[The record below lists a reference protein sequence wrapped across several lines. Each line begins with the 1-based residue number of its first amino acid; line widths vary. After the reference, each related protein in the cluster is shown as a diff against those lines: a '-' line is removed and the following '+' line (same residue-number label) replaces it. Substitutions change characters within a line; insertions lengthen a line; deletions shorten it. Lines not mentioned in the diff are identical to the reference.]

1 MSVNLSGLDATAN
14 SDASDSTAIVLIVD
28 DDPELHELLSAALS
42 PRLRVQSAKNLSDG
56 LMMWRAMRPDLVLL
70 DLSLGD
76 GSGIEVL
83 VEIRKSSDVPVIVVS
98 GDSRSE
104 SLVLALRL
112 GADDYI
118 VKPFS
123 LGEVDARVDAILRR
137 ASRTNERGPILRF
150 DEVTIDSRAR
160 QVFVDDELIH
170 LTATEFDLLAYL
182 AAQPRQAFTREQ
194 LLDAVWKSNSEWQ
207 TVATVTEHTRR
218 LRSKLGTAAK
228 HIATVYGRGYR
239 FDP

>member
-1 MSVNLSGLDATAN
+1 MSVGLPEVAPRTGTDAAERG
-14 SDASDSTAIVLIVD
+14 DIVLIID
-28 DDPELHELLSAALS
+28 DDRELHELMCAALS
-42 PRLRVQSAKNLSDG
+42 PRFRVQSAANVSEG
-56 LMMWRAMRPDLVLL
+56 LKMWRAMQPDLLLL

-83 VEIRKSSDVPVIVVS
+83 VEIRKTSDAPVIVVT

-123 LGEVDARVDAILRR
+123 LAEVEARVDAVLRR
-137 ASRTNERGPILRF
+137 SNRTGERGPIVRF
-150 DEVTIDSRAR
+150 DDLAIDIRAR
-160 QVFVDDELIH
+160 QVFVDDELVH

-182 AAQPRQAFTREQ
+182 TSQPRQAFTREQ

-218 LRSKLGTAAK
+218 LRTKLGSAAR
-228 HIATVYGRGYR
+228 HISTVYGRGYR